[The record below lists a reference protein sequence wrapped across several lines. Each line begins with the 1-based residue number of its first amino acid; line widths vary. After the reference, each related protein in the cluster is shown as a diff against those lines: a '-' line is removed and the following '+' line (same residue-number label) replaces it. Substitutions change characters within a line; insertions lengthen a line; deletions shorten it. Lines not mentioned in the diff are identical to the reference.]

1 MADRIGA
8 GRTMTYGFVLVAL
21 GMAVMAGV
29 SVDSPYLVLVLG
41 MFVASAGMA
50 ITAAPA
56 TGSILVAVPLNRAG
70 VASAVNDTTRELG
83 GALGIAVFGSI
94 ANSVYR
100 SNIDLAGLDLP
111 AAAGAEAEE
120 SIGGAVGA
128 AGRAGSDGGAIVERA
143 ATAFTDAFNVASM
156 VSVGI
161 AVVGAAVVARVF
173 TRAKEQSAGEVF
185 IRCGGRGRRGGHGRM
200 TTCAPRRPTRDPD
213 PRIERTRR
221 AVLDSALALLDRARL
236 RRGDDRSGGCPLG
249 RRQEH
254 DLPPLA
260 GARRTDPRRLPRA
273 QADDARADRRLRARA
288 VGGPCSR
295 TWLATSPPRSG
306 RHACRR

>member
-1 MADRIGA
+1 MFAIIEGPERGWTSGITVGSFAVAAVVLFAFVRWERVAPHPMLPLTYFSDRRFSVGSGVITTSFFILFGWFFLFSLYLQFARGYSPLEAGLATLPSAAAFVIVSPRSAALADRIGA
-8 GRTMTYGFVLVAL
+8 GRTMTYGFVLLAL

-185 IRCGGRGRRGGHGRM
+185 
-200 TTCAPRRPTRDPD
+200 
-213 PRIERTRR
+213 
-221 AVLDSALALLDRARL
+221 SAA
-236 RRGDDRSGGCPLG
+236 
-249 RRQEH
+249 EVV
-254 DLPPLA
+254 
-260 GARRTDPRRLPRA
+260 
-273 QADDARADRRLRARA
+273 A
-288 VGGPCSR
+288 VGAG
-295 TWLATSPPRSG
+295 TAE
-306 RHACRR
+306 